1 MEEGVYNNNTG
12 KKFKLND
19 TQPSNLNFIRDDSQD
34 FKITRQY
41 EDIIYIPNV
50 SNSNS
55 LIVFL
60 SKLQSTL
67 ARPIIKLKSMVI

>member
-1 MEEGVYNNNTG
+1 MEEGVYNNNSG

-34 FKITRQY
+34 FKIARQY
-41 EDIIYIPNV
+41 DDIIYIPNV

-55 LIVFL
+55 LILFL

-67 ARPIIKLKSMVI
+67 ARAIIKLNSMVI

>member
-34 FKITRQY
+34 FEITRQY

-50 SNSNS
+50 TNSNS
-55 LIVFL
+55 LIYFY
-60 SKLQSTL
+60 
-67 ARPIIKLKSMVI
+67 